1 MRAARS
7 ACFSLATKETQ
18 IMQFQKGQSGNPAGR
33 PRGSR
38 NKTTV
43 LMQNLLEGE
52 AEAIARKAIEMAKD
66 GDMAAIRV
74 CMDRL
79 ASIRR
84 KDPIAFELPPMDKAR
99 DTVAAVAAVVSAV
112 AAGDLTTSEAAEVAK
127 IIDLYVR
134 ALATTAFEERLEKL
148 ERAANMSAPEQRRRS
163 MIPRSQRPVREAT
176 PVLGLLWSC
185 YLSQASQRKAHKSG
199 TNFEAAC
206 FSPVVYRK
214 NRPTFGGGIS
224 LHEFTPL
231 VPAKAGTQG
240 HGLRLLDSRLRG
252 NERW

>member
-1 MRAARS
+1 MRAARGGFCPS
-7 ACFSLATKETQ
+7 QRKENQ

-84 KDPIAFELPPMDKAR
+84 KDPIAFELPPVDKAR
-99 DTVAAVAAVVSAV
+99 DSVAAMAAVVAAV

-127 IIDLYVR
+127 IIDIYVR

-148 ERAANMSAPEQRRRS
+148 ERAANMSAPRTA
-163 MIPRSQRPVREAT
+163 PAFDDHAVAAT
-176 PVLGLLWSC
+176 G
-185 YLSQASQRKAHKSG
+185 A
-199 TNFEAAC
+199 
-206 FSPVVYRK
+206 
-214 NRPTFGGGIS
+214 
-224 LHEFTPL
+224 
-231 VPAKAGTQG
+231 
-240 HGLRLLDSRLRG
+240 
-252 NERW
+252 

>member
-1 MRAARS
+1 MRAARGGFCPS
-7 ACFSLATKETQ
+7 QRKENQ

-112 AAGDLTTSEAAEVAK
+112 AAGGPTTSGAPGGAQNLHHFVRRPAA
-127 IIDLYVR
+127 
-134 ALATTAFEERLEKL
+134 TAFEERLEKL
-148 ERAANMSAPEQRRRS
+148 ERAANMSAPRTA
-163 MIPRSQRPVREAT
+163 PAFDDHAVAAT
-176 PVLGLLWSC
+176 G
-185 YLSQASQRKAHKSG
+185 A
-199 TNFEAAC
+199 
-206 FSPVVYRK
+206 
-214 NRPTFGGGIS
+214 
-224 LHEFTPL
+224 
-231 VPAKAGTQG
+231 
-240 HGLRLLDSRLRG
+240 
-252 NERW
+252 

>member
-1 MRAARS
+1 MRAARGGFCPS
-7 ACFSLATKETQ
+7 QRKENQ

-99 DTVAAVAAVVSAV
+99 DTVAAVAA
-112 AAGDLTTSEAAEVAK
+112 
-127 IIDLYVR
+127 I
-134 ALATTAFEERLEKL
+134 
-148 ERAANMSAPEQRRRS
+148 ERAANMSAPRTA
-163 MIPRSQRPVREAT
+163 PAFDDHAVA
-176 PVLGLLWSC
+176 
-185 YLSQASQRKAHKSG
+185 
-199 TNFEAAC
+199 
-206 FSPVVYRK
+206 VVYRVTGQVQVK
-214 NRPTFGGGIS
+214 ALLGLDRPHAEKRTAAAYRSKRPPPVF
-224 LHEFTPL
+224 E
-231 VPAKAGTQG
+231 
-240 HGLRLLDSRLRG
+240 
-252 NERW
+252 

>member
-1 MRAARS
+1 MRAARGGFCPS
-7 ACFSLATKETQ
+7 QRKENQ

-52 AEAIARKAIEMAKD
+52 AEAIARKAMEMAKD

-99 DTVAAVAAVVSAV
+99 DTVPWSRP
-112 AAGDLTTSEAAEVAK
+112 LR
-127 IIDLYVR
+127 R
-134 ALATTAFEERLEKL
+134 AI
-148 ERAANMSAPEQRRRS
+148 S
-163 MIPRSQRPVREAT
+163 RPA
-176 PVLGLLWSC
+176 
-185 YLSQASQRKAHKSG
+185 
-199 TNFEAAC
+199 
-206 FSPVVYRK
+206 
-214 NRPTFGGGIS
+214 RP
-224 LHEFTPL
+224 
-231 VPAKAGTQG
+231 
-240 HGLRLLDSRLRG
+240 
-252 NERW
+252 